1 MKAKQAIAETRVIN
15 EAPGDPSSE
24 PPGGSTG
31 GTAGSRMP
39 VRKRPQP
46 GQMSD
51 EDEMPPAFMSG
62 GPGMRPPGG
71 GNQTGLLKDVLLLMC
86 TELLGND
93 FDGPIARKLIDGKP
107 LDPPDI
113 AHILDEAP
121 RIQNLPEAH
130 QKLLKKLATEAG
142 R

>member
-1 MKAKQAIAETRVIN
+1 MKAKQAIAETRLH

-24 PPGGSTG
+24 PPAGSTG

-46 GQMSD
+46 GD
-51 EDEMPPAFMSG
+51 MPHELPPEFGPASG
-62 GPGMRPPGG
+62 RGPGGG

-107 LDPPDI
+107 
-113 AHILDEAP
+113 
-121 RIQNLPEAH
+121 
-130 QKLLKKLATEAG
+130 
-142 R
+142 

>member
-1 MKAKQAIAETRVIN
+1 MKAKQAIAATRLN

-24 PPGGSTG
+24 PPAGSTG

-39 VRKRPQP
+39 VRNRKPP
-46 GQMSD
+46 GNMPD
-51 EDEMPPAFMSG
+51 EEMPPSFMGG

-71 GNQTGLLKDVLLLMC
+71 GQNALLKDILLLMC

-93 FDGPIARKLIDGKP
+93 FDAPIARKLIDGKE
-107 LDPPDI
+107 LDAPDI

-121 RIQNLPEAH
+121 RIQNLPEKH
-130 QKLLKKLATEAG
+130 QRLLKELATKAG